1 MRQSSKFWVYW
12 SLFVSPETDSIF
24 KGFPVSAERPT
35 LVDPVIEPMLES
47 CENSKFTLVR
57 VASMRAREITTYWS
71 GLGRSQVNVIPPQVN
86 SNSNKSLTMAFEE
99 LSEAYEALRRMIDR
113 GYLPVSD

>member
-1 MRQSSKFWVYW
+1 M
-12 SLFVSPETDSIF
+12 
-24 KGFPVSAERPT
+24 SAERPT

-71 GLGRSQVNVIPPQVN
+71 GLGRSQVNGIPPQAN
-86 SNSNKSLTMAFEE
+86 SSSNKSLTMAFEE
-99 LSEAYEALRRMIDR
+99 LSEGKLVMYRMSEEEILAAEVAAQEAEKAMAAERQRAFDDFIEA
-113 GYLPVSD
+113 

>member
-1 MRQSSKFWVYW
+1 M
-12 SLFVSPETDSIF
+12 
-24 KGFPVSAERPT
+24 SAERPT
-35 LVDPVIEPMLES
+35 LVDPQIEPMLES

-99 LSEAYEALRRMIDR
+99 LSEGKLVMHRMSEEEILAAEVADEEAEKAMAAERQRAFDDFIDA
-113 GYLPVSD
+113 

>member
-1 MRQSSKFWVYW
+1 M
-12 SLFVSPETDSIF
+12 
-24 KGFPVSAERPT
+24 SAERPT
-35 LVDPVIEPMLES
+35 LVDPTIEPMLES

-99 LSEAYEALRRMIDR
+99 LSEGKLVMHRMTEDEIRAAEAEAEAAEKAKADELRRAFDDF
-113 GYLPVSD
+113 VEA